1 MPEEPKLPK
10 IYEQAAS
17 PIKSSF
23 LETYVN
29 QARPSIQS
37 HLNLTYN
44 TRRGQGPEID
54 TDALAA

>member
-10 IYEQAAS
+10 IHEREAS
-17 PIKSSF
+17 QIKASF
-23 LETYVN
+23 LERYVN

-44 TRRGQGPEID
+44 ARRGQAPDID
-54 TDALAA
+54 TDVLAA

>member
-10 IYEQAAS
+10 IHERAAS
-17 PIKSSF
+17 PIKSFF
-23 LETYVN
+23 LERYVN

-44 TRRGQGPEID
+44 TRRGQEPEID